1 MDGRFREVV
10 MLRSFSS
17 LWTSP
22 PLDLPSRIERFIDPA
37 RDLVGRGEARY
48 IFFRVDDVAVP
59 GKQFVRLMELFT
71 RYRVPLSLAVVPA
84 WLTGSR
90 WESLKGLTGKN
101 PSLSSLWCWHQH
113 GWRHLNH
120 EVEGKKQEFGGS
132 RSPSQIRE
140 DLVRGR
146 HRLEIHMGEDF
157 YPVFTAPWNRC
168 SSITLELLKE
178 LGYHAVSRSKGSL
191 PPAPEGLPDFQVN
204 VDLHTR
210 KEVDAEEGW
219 DGLFA
224 ELKGAL
230 LSGLCGI
237 MIHHRR
243 MNDVA
248 FDFLEVLLQ
257 KLSRHEGLRIVNFK
271 DLVAMP

>member
-1 MDGRFREVV
+1 
-10 MLRSFSS
+10 MLCSLSP

-22 PLDLPSRIERFIDPA
+22 CSNLASRIEHCIDLA
-37 RDLVGRGEARY
+37 RDLVGRGRAGY
-48 IFFRVDDVAVP
+48 VFFRADDVAVP
-59 GKQFVRLMELFT
+59 GKQFVRLMDLFT
-71 RYRVPLSLAVVPA
+71 RYRTPLSLGVVPV
-84 WLTGSR
+84 WLTGGR
-90 WESLKGLTGKN
+90 WEHLKGLTGKD
-101 PSLSSLWCWHQH
+101 PSLWCWHQH

-120 EVEGKKQEFGGS
+120 EAEGKKQEFGGS
-132 RSPSQIRE
+132 RSPSQIRA
-140 DLVRGR
+140 DLLRGR
-146 HRLEIHMGEDF
+146 HRLEMHMGEEF

-168 SSITLELLKE
+168 SSITLALLKE
-178 LGYHAVSRSKGSL
+178 LRYHAVSRSQGSL

-210 KEVDAEEGW
+210 KELAPEEGW

-230 LSGLCGI
+230 SSGWCGI

-248 FDFLEVLLQ
+248 FHFLEVFLQ
-257 KLSRHEGLRIVNFK
+257 KLSRHEGLRIVHFK
-271 DLVAMP
+271 DLVATP

>member
-1 MDGRFREVV
+1 MS
-10 MLRSFSS
+10 RSFSS
-17 LWTSP
+17 LWASP
-22 PLDLPSRIERFIDPA
+22 PLDLASRIERCIDSARDPA
-37 RDLVGRGEARY
+37 TKGVTGY
-48 IFFRVDDVAVP
+48 VFFRADDVAVP

-71 RYRVPLSLAVVPA
+71 RYRVSLSLAVVPV

-90 WESLKGLTGKN
+90 WEQLKGLARKD
-101 PSLSSLWCWHQH
+101 PSLWCWHQH

-132 RSPSQIRE
+132 RSPSQIKQ
-140 DLVRGR
+140 DLLRGR
-146 HRLEIHMGEDF
+146 QRLEMHMGEDF

-178 LGYHAVSRSKGSL
+178 LGYHAVSRSQGSL
-191 PPAPEGLPDFQVN
+191 PPPPEGLPDFQVN

-210 KEVDAEEGW
+210 KELDAEEGW
-219 DGLFA
+219 NALFA

-237 MIHHRR
+237 MIHHQR
-243 MNDVA
+243 MNDAVFA
-248 FDFLEVLLQ
+248 FLEVLLQ
-257 KLSRHEGLRIVNFK
+257 KLSRHQSLPIVHFK
-271 DLVAMP
+271 ALVGAP